1 MKLNSIKTC
10 LVATGIV
17 AVGIYAGCKPE
28 KFGDGNGLS
37 SPNLNASF
45 TVTPVANKANYY
57 VLKADETGVLAVK
70 WDLGDGAGSAIGKA
84 TDTVFYPDAGKY
96 TITLTTVGKGGTQKT
111 ASQDVTVATSD
122 PVAGNLVLGGNMAAS
137 DDAYWTHLTF
147 SPGVTMSI
155 SDGKMVAI
163 GGNGGHAAVAQ
174 AIDVIGGK
182 KYKVDMLVSG
192 SGATDTWFEVYV
204 DTKVPQN
211 GVDYPSSNKL
221 ISLNTWAGCGKIAF
235 SGKLSGLSCSGVD
248 SKNIFSFPNSGKV
261 YLVIKSGGSNLG
273 VTGISFTKVEFRG
286 TN

>member
-1 MKLNSIKTC
+1 MKLNSIKTY

-28 KFGDGNGLS
+28 KFGEGNGLS

-70 WDLGDGAGSAIGKA
+70 WDLGDGAGSAVGKA

-147 SPGVTMSI
+147 SAGVTMSI

-221 ISLNTWAGCGKIAF
+221 ISLNTWAGCGKTAF
-235 SGKLSGLSCSGVD
+235 SGKLSALSCSGVD
-248 SKNIFSFPNSGKV
+248 SKNVFSFPNSGKV

>member
-1 MKLNSIKTC
+1 MKLNSVQTYLI
-10 LVATGIV
+10 AAGIV

-28 KFGDGNGLS
+28 KLGEGNGLS
-37 SPNLNASF
+37 SPNLNAAF
-45 TVTPVANKANYY
+45 TVTPIANKPNYY
-57 VLKADETGVLAVK
+57 LLKADASSALAVK
-70 WDLGDGAGSAIGKA
+70 WDLGDGGGSAIGKA
-84 TDTVFYPDAGKY
+84 IDTVFYPDAGKY
-96 TITLTTVGKGGTQKT
+96 TITLTAIGKGGTQKT

-137 DDAYWTHLTF
+137 DDAFWTHLTF
-147 SPGVTMSI
+147 SPGVTMAI
-155 SDGKMVAI
+155 SDGKMVAL

-174 AIDVIGGK
+174 AIDVVGGK

-221 ISLNTWAGCGKIAF
+221 ISLNTWAGCGKASF
-235 SGKLSGLSCSGVD
+235 SGKLSALSCSGVD
-248 SKNIFSFPNSGKV
+248 TKNVFSFPNSGKV

-273 VTGISFTKVEFRG
+273 ATGISFTKVEFRG